1 MMALTVVV
9 LLGTSGAAM
18 AGVGVAPENP
28 SGADTPE
35 FIEAIPPDSLEAT
48 LDTSVLV
55 SPDSPD
61 GTGLPSRLDPID
73 GDDGFSSWK
82 SVKSAEA
89 AVLSSSS
96 SSSSTTTS
104 TTEGV
109 SVTSTSVAVVG
120 SGYSLS
126 WSTQVGDFESGLP
139 FVDGVVVPAGSFY
152 VFLSPQDASS
162 VTWNTD
168 GGVRVYVDDGY
179 PWRERVRLS
188 ELGVGGHVISAT
200 VNGSVVVSVSFTMGG
215 SGVTTSTTVPVS
227 VTSTTVP
234 VSVTSTTAP
243 VSTTS
248 TTAGVSVSGG
258 VDVFVGDSL
267 QAAVDA
273 YPAGTTFVI
282 KAGVH
287 RRQSVKPKDGDV
299 FVGEPGAVL
308 TGEDVTEFAFYG
320 SGDDVTITG
329 LVVEK
334 YANPQQTGAIYSS
347 NGATGWVVDGNEVR
361 YNHGI
366 GIKAGSGWK
375 VLNNYVHHNT
385 QLGLGGSGSNILVEG
400 NEIAY
405 NNYEK
410 TVNPF
415 WGGGGTK
422 WVMTRNLV
430 VRNNYSHDNYGP
442 GLWTDIDN
450 DGVLYEGNRVEDNY
464 HAGIKHEISYSAV
477 IRNNTL
483 KRNGFGNPHDVKG
496 AGILIANS
504 PNVEVYGN
512 TLVGNKN
519 GIGAVQHDR
528 YDDPASWKSLG
539 EFELKNLYVHDNYI
553 EMSSGQTGFFVA
565 SGPYGDKPLTSWN
578 NRFVRN
584 TYKVSGNAKPFR
596 WGYDLVTIEVWQS
609 HGQDQDGTFR

>member
-1 MMALTVVV
+1 M
-9 LLGTSGAAM
+9 
-18 AGVGVAPENP
+18 E
-28 SGADTPE
+28 
-35 FIEAIPPDSLEAT
+35 
-48 LDTSVLV
+48 
-55 SPDSPD
+55 
-61 GTGLPSRLDPID
+61 
-73 GDDGFSSWK
+73 
-82 SVKSAEA
+82 
-89 AVLSSSS
+89 
-96 SSSSTTTS
+96 
-104 TTEGV
+104 
-109 SVTSTSVAVVG
+109 
-120 SGYSLS
+120 
-126 WSTQVGDFESGLP
+126 
-139 FVDGVVVPAGSFY
+139 
-152 VFLSPQDASS
+152 VFP
-162 VTWNTD
+162 
-168 GGVRVYVDDGY
+168 
-179 PWRERVRLS
+179 
-188 ELGVGGHVISAT
+188 
-200 VNGSVVVSVSFTMGG
+200 
-215 SGVTTSTTVPVS
+215 
-227 VTSTTVP
+227 
-234 VSVTSTTAP
+234 
-243 VSTTS
+243 
-248 TTAGVSVSGG
+248 
-258 VDVFVGDSL
+258 GDSI

-273 YPAGTTFVI
+273 HPGGTTFVI

-299 FVGEPGAVL
+299 FVGESGAVM

-334 YANPQQTGAIYSS
+334 YDNPRQTGAIYNSS
-347 NGATGWVVDGNEVR
+347 GASGWVVDGNEVR

-375 VLNNYVHHNT
+375 VINNYVHHNT

-410 TVNPF
+410 KVDPY
-415 WGGGGTK
+415 WGGGGAK
-422 WVMTRNLV
+422 WVMTRNLI
-430 VRNNYSHDNYGP
+430 VRGNYSHDNYGP

-450 DGVLYEGNRVEDNY
+450 DGVLYEGNRVEDNF

-483 KRNGFGNPHDVKG
+483 KRNGFGNPRDIKG

-519 GIGAVQHDR
+519 GIGVVQHDR
-528 YDDPASWKSLG
+528 YGDPDKWKSLG

-578 NRFVRN
+578 NRFAHN
-584 TYKVSGNAKPFR
+584 TYKIAGNAKPFR
-596 WGYDLVTIEVWQS
+596 WGNDLIGVKEWQS
-609 HGQDQDGTFR
+609 HGQDQDSTFQ